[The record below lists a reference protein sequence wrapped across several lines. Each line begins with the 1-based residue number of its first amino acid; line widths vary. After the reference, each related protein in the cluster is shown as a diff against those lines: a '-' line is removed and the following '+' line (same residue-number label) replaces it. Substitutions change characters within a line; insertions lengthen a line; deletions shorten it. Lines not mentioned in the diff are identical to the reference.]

1 MQDQLITSLLQT
13 YGSTGAVLVAAGWAL
28 KVLFLRLNEVQ
39 EKRILEAQAAS
50 AKLLE
55 FVGQQHE
62 QIELLTRAINA
73 NAQATQDMREMF
85 ERVVPQQ
92 PQPGRKTLQTKF

>member
-1 MQDQLITSLLQT
+1 M
-13 YGSTGAVLVAAGWAL
+13 AAGWAL
-28 KVLFLRLNEVQ
+28 KVLFIKYSEVQ

-85 ERVVPQQ
+85 ERVVPQ